1 MLNFFLLILTF
12 LRAHSQKLK
21 LIMQTKTTKI
31 STGKLTQAMVD
42 RFKIDG
48 FLLVEDF
55 FSHEELDRFGSEV
68 DKAVRYRT
76 VDDNRS
82 HGDKNLYEQTFVQCM
97 GLWEDN
103 VPLRPL
109 TFHQKLC
116 ATAADL
122 LETDCVRLWQDQAL
136 YKEAGGRK
144 TDAHLD
150 YPFWPVDKPRLVSAW
165 IPFDGCK
172 LGGGAMGYV
181 QGSHKLGICRFVDIG
196 HLKDE
201 EPYDILKDTQ
211 VSSRPLVWIEAPKGS
226 VIFHHALTVHTA
238 DANRTNKT
246 RRVFTTVYMADGCR
260 RTRDDFSVY
269 LDRDG
274 IKKGDLI
281 AGPGLPVAWPRDEKQ
296 LPKPPS
302 VLGPKTGF
310 GLAD

>member
-1 MLNFFLLILTF
+1 

-31 STGKLTQAMVD
+31 STGKLTQAMVE

-144 TDAHLD
+144 TDA
-150 YPFWPVDKPRLVSAW
+150 
-165 IPFDGCK
+165 
-172 LGGGAMGYV
+172 
-181 QGSHKLGICRFVDIG
+181 
-196 HLKDE
+196 
-201 EPYDILKDTQ
+201 
-211 VSSRPLVWIEAPKGS
+211 
-226 VIFHHALTVHTA
+226 
-238 DANRTNKT
+238 
-246 RRVFTTVYMADGCR
+246 RRR
-260 RTRDDFSVY
+260 S
-269 LDRDG
+269 
-274 IKKGDLI
+274 
-281 AGPGLPVAWPRDEKQ
+281 Q
-296 LPKPPS
+296 N
-302 VLGPKTGF
+302 
-310 GLAD
+310 